1 MHDRRILGKLPVDG
15 HEYIIVNKEG
25 KDIFQLSAEAE
36 KAGRQK
42 AIEAGEPCDLCRL
55 DFVPLYRKLGRD
67 RFLEILRANQ
77 HTSDKAES
85 LEFLCGE
92 DKHWQDVRERAA
104 IAAMQ
109 GLLCAPIIEGV
120 NPNPSRESVAEWAVI
135 QADAL
140 IEQLKKN
147 NYGGKKKDRLEK
159 RRSY

>member
-1 MHDRRILGKLPVDG
+1 MTEEYWANSHFSVARYSGAIKIDG

-77 HTSDKAES
+77 HTSEKE
-85 LEFLCGE
+85 
-92 DKHWQDVRERAA
+92 
-104 IAAMQ
+104 
-109 GLLCAPIIEGV
+109 
-120 NPNPSRESVAEWAVI
+120 
-135 QADAL
+135 
-140 IEQLKKN
+140 LKKLM
-147 NYGGKKKDRLEK
+147 KQAKREK
-159 RRSY
+159 